1 MLLKKSQ
8 KIQFN
13 FFAKLSV
20 SCYIG
25 LYLKEINIPQKT
37 VRFRTEV
44 LSARLKQKLWTAS
57 ESLFKKV

>member
-44 LSARLKQKLWTAS
+44 LSARLKQKQKA
-57 ESLFKKV
+57 F